1 MSRQTQEWS
10 YFRLPT
16 QCAHF
21 YRTNKGLEFNL
32 SVLPLSPCHF
42 SFTDRR
48 FIFFQSEIAQGW
60 VWKQLLP
67 LLPQFSVSDSP
78 GPEIQAVSNFL
89 IIFLHS
95 AFIGQS
101 TSLLLPYMPAKR
113 VNKWHMSNIFWLLFV
128 QDAEQK
134 HSAERWGYSLLC
146 GWVCKRADGHV
157 LLNPEKAVS
166 HKTCILGKGHNVHS
180 LDPYHAVS

>member
-10 YFRLPT
+10 YFWLPT

-48 FIFFQSEIAQGW
+48 FIFFQSEIARDEFENSSFHCFLSSQCLT
-60 VWKQLLP
+60 LLA
-67 LLPQFSVSDSP
+67 LKSRL
-78 GPEIQAVSNFL
+78 IL

-113 VNKWHMSNIFWLLFV
+113 VNKWHMNNIFWLLFV

-146 GWVCKRADGHV
+146 GWVCKRTDGHV

-166 HKTCILGKGHNVHS
+166 HKTCILGKDHDVHS